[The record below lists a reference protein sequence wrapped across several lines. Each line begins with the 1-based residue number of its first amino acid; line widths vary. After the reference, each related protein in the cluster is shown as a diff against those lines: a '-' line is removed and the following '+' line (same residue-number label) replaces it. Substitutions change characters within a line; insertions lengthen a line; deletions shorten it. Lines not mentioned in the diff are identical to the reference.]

1 MSVQQSNDIEIS
13 SENVTEYRSLRPGD
27 QLAVHGEMQGVEYY
41 HHGIFI
47 SAEEGV
53 IDFGGPNKSKA
64 TVRSVDLLQFTDYG
78 KRRLVRIT
86 YPKGQCLPPE
96 VVIDNAKKLL
106 KNPQRWGAYDM
117 IKNNCEHFA
126 TKCKTGIAISKQVI
140 EKIRECILNPFQV
153 YRYAVASS
161 GGLGSGGSFGSRHY

>member
-27 QLAVHGEMQGVEYY
+27 QLAVQGEMQGIEYY

-53 IDFGGPNKSKA
+53 IDFGGPNKREA

-96 VVIDNAKKLL
+96 DVIDNAKKLH
-106 KNPQRWGAYDM
+106 KDG
-117 IKNNCEHFA
+117 EH
-126 TKCKTGIAISKQVI
+126 TT
-140 EKIRECILNPFQV
+140 
-153 YRYAVASS
+153 
-161 GGLGSGGSFGSRHY
+161 

>member
-1 MSVQQSNDIEIS
+1 MEGID
-13 SENVTEYRSLRPGD
+13 
-27 QLAVHGEMQGVEYY
+27 YY

-47 SAEEGV
+47 SAEVGL
-53 IDFGGPNKSKA
+53 IDFGGPNKREA
-64 TVRSVDLLQFTDYG
+64 TVRSVDLLKFTDFG
-78 KRRLVRIT
+78 RKRLVRIT

-96 VVIDNAKKLL
+96 VVVDNAKQLL

-126 TKCKTGIAISKQVI
+126 TKCKTGISVSKQVI

-153 YRYAVASS
+153 FRYVFTSSS
-161 GGLGSGGSFGSRHY
+161 GFGSSSLGGSFGSRH